1 MTTSELGSRSARPQS
16 LRVAFVGW
24 GTIARHVAGML
35 KDRQK
40 KIDVVGVATR
50 STLPQGGL
58 PEGARH
64 LTAPVDLREV
74 QPDLVVEAASSAVV
88 KAWGVESVR
97 CATGFVVSSTSA
109 FSDDS
114 VLQLLLKEAE
124 RCGSQILIPSGA
136 LAGLDAL
143 AAASRL
149 PIDCVTHRI
158 TKPPHAWKGTP
169 AEDLVDLEALTSAH
183 TFFKGSVREA
193 ASRFPA
199 NANVAAISALAGIG
213 FERTSV
219 MLIADPATTENCHNL
234 TARGDFGVLNVM
246 IENRPFAANPKS
258 SELAALSLVRLI
270 ELRTQA
276 IAI

>member
-74 QPDLVVEAASSAVV
+74 QPDLVVEAASSAAV
-88 KAWGVESVR
+88 KAWGVESLR

-109 FSDDS
+109 FSDDA
-114 VLQLLLKEAE
+114 VLQFEVRAKT
-124 RCGSQILIPSGA
+124 
-136 LAGLDAL
+136 
-143 AAASRL
+143 SRH
-149 PIDCVTHRI
+149 IETRQ
-158 TKPPHAWKGTP
+158 
-169 AEDLVDLEALTSAH
+169 
-183 TFFKGSVREA
+183 
-193 ASRFPA
+193 RFPR
-199 NANVAAISALAGIG
+199 AAQRDQLRGVMPGICN
-213 FERTSV
+213 
-219 MLIADPATTENCHNL
+219 D
-234 TARGDFGVLNVM
+234 
-246 IENRPFAANPKS
+246 RP
-258 SELAALSLVRLI
+258 
-270 ELRTQA
+270 
-276 IAI
+276 